1 MDINCNISDIYCNTI
16 RLETVKK
23 ICEIE
28 ETREKLLEEIN
39 GRE

>member
-1 MDINCNISDIYCNTI
+1 MDINGNISDIYCNT